1 MIGLVVLGVVVL
13 YSVGWEL
20 ARPVPTRI
28 GPPPTELQ
36 AEPIAFPSES
46 GVVIRGWLSRGLLHG
61 GAVLL
66 LPGFRANRLEMV
78 DRAQILHAAGYST
91 LLIDF
96 QATGESPGDV
106 ITFGWRERFDVL
118 AAVQTLKQVLPG
130 ERIGII
136 GTSLGGAATLLAA
149 PALDVQAAI
158 LEAVYPSIDVALENR
173 LRMRLGSL
181 GAALAPLLLVQLR
194 PRLGVGPSDLR
205 PVDRIAMLRCPVLLI
220 GGMVDQ
226 HTTVADMQRLYAAA
240 RQPKELWLI
249 PDAAHVDYLR
259 VAGESY
265 RRRVLAFFNHTLRDR
280 RRAIRPLQPTSGL
293 GTARYF
299 ATVTSAART

>member
-1 MIGLVVLGVVVL
+1 
-13 YSVGWEL
+13 
-20 ARPVPTRI
+20 
-28 GPPPTELQ
+28 
-36 AEPIAFPSES
+36 
-46 GVVIRGWLSRGLLHG
+46 
-61 GAVLL
+61 
-66 LPGFRANRLEMV
+66 MV
-78 DRAQILHAAGYST
+78 DRAQVLHAEGYST

-118 AAVQTLKQVLPG
+118 AAVQRLKQVLPG

-149 PALDVQAAI
+149 PALDVQAVI
-158 LEAVYPSIDVALENR
+158 LEAVYPSIDVAVENR

-194 PRLGVGPSDLR
+194 PRLGVGPSDLK

-220 GGMVDQ
+220 GGMADQ
-226 HTTVADMQRLYAAA
+226 HTTVADTQRLYAAA
-240 RQPKELWLI
+240 RQPKDLWLI

-265 RRRVLAFFNHTLRDR
+265 RRRVLAFFNHTLRD
-280 RRAIRPLQPTSGL
+280 G
-293 GTARYF
+293 
-299 ATVTSAART
+299 